1 MQTGEWLKPG
11 PLNTLH
17 YSIKLADGSTK
28 TGVLR
33 FTKSQ
38 QERFQALQKAG
49 EKIEYTK
56 IAEVA
61 MNPKHEEPE
70 FTVEQIEAAFDLDQV
85 TLLAGIWLERKVGNP
100 RLSPELDPKFFA

>member
-11 PLNTLH
+11 ALNTIH
-17 YSIKLADGSTK
+17 YSIKLPDGSTK
-28 TGVLR
+28 TGALR

-38 QERFQALQKAG
+38 QERFQALQKAEG
-49 EKIEYTK
+49 NIEYTK

-70 FTVEQIEAAFDLDQV
+70 FTAEQLEEIFDMDQI
-85 TLLAGIWLERKVGNP
+85 TLLASVWLERKVGNP

>member
-11 PLNTLH
+11 ALNTLH
-17 YSIKLADGSTK
+17 YSIKLADGTAK
-28 TGVLR
+28 AGVLR

-38 QERFQALQKAG
+38 QERFQELQKEG
-49 EKIEYTK
+49 GKVEYLK
-56 IAEVA
+56 IAEIA
-61 MNPKHEEPE
+61 MNPNHEAPD
-70 FTVEQIEAAFDLDQV
+70 FTAEQIEAAFDLDQV